1 MSILQVDNLSGL
13 SGTDITIEIG
23 KAITGAA
30 SQFKITGGTAGQVI
44 QTDGSG
50 GLSFTTAGG
59 LPAQASQ
66 SGKFLT
72 TDGSAASWATVDALP
87 SQTGQAGEFLQTDGT
102 TATWEAVDAL
112 PSQTGQ
118 AGEYLKTDGTTAT
131 WEPVTSG
138 TTIPAQS
145 THSGKYLTTDGTN
158 LSWATVDAFPTQ
170 TGNDGKFLTTDGTY
184 PSWAVVDAL
193 PSQTGNSG
201 KYLVTDG
208 TDATWETLALSGAAY
223 DTETTSTG
231 YLDIPVG
238 TTAQRPGTVDGGGL
252 TITAPSVGA
261 LRFNSELESLEVYC
275 GEQPVLGGNEPIW
288 SGFGGSTPATASISP
303 ATSPVAGTSIAL
315 TGANY
320 QNGAIVRI
328 LGNDG
333 TVYVP
338 PTITWVNT
346 GSIQITTPELPIT
359 NEPFDIKVT
368 NPNGL
373 FHVLV
378 DILDAGSV
386 PSWTTAAGN
395 VGNIYDMATGTHA
408 TIVATD
414 PDGGAVTYSV
424 DSTSAAT
431 LASAG
436 MTLNSDGTITGDSL
450 TDVSAQTTYNFDVI
464 ATDTESNTSTRAFSI
479 TLNETPAFHGA
490 TGGII
495 TTYVATHTGGGAGTN
510 NEEMTPGTKMKAHTF
525 LDYETAENFVVPL
538 KGGKAELM
546 LVGGGGGGGNYT
558 TTNAN
563 GGGGAGAMLVV
574 GRLDI
579 NLGYEIGI
587 GTFPVNVGN
596 GGYGSQHQQ
605 TTQMKSGE
613 SSWIDFQPSVSSAGF
628 LCANGGGYGASTH
641 TRQAAAGGC
650 SGGTGYGVTSQ
661 PGSNQQGSVH
671 SGGDNGAPTN
681 SGAPHN
687 VNIPGTATDNTKQ
700 WFGWGY
706 PGGSSS
712 HTWTG
717 AGGGGAGGAGR
728 NAGGSPGD
736 PGDGD
741 GGDGRKNHFRTGLD
755 IYYAGGGGGGGNS
768 SETSG
773 DGYHGGGRG
782 FGTCT
787 HYGHTTYLNEVN
799 ASTQGSGTLHAI
811 MGTGGGGGAATYWSN
826 NEPAWHSND
835 FNTDGNGE
843 SLPHGIVNG
852 SGHGGSGIVIIRY
865 VDESV

>member
-13 SGTDITIEIG
+13 SGPDITIEIG

-50 GLSFTTAGG
+50 GLSFITSGG
-59 LPAQASQ
+59 LPTQTGNT
-66 SGKFLT
+66 GKYLT
-72 TDGSAASWATVDALP
+72 TDGSAASWGTITIPSSLP
-87 SQTGQAGEFLQTDGT
+87 SQSAH
-102 TATWEAVDAL
+102 A
-112 PSQTGQ
+112 
-118 AGEYLKTDGTTAT
+118 
-131 WEPVTSG
+131 
-138 TTIPAQS
+138 
-145 THSGKYLTTDGTN
+145 GKYLTTDGTDV
-158 LSWATVDAFPTQ
+158 SWASVDALPTQ
-170 TGNDGKFLTTDGTY
+170 TGNADKFLKTDGTY
-184 PSWAVVDAL
+184 PSWAVVPAGL
-193 PSQTGNSG
+193 PDQTSNAG
-201 KYLVTDG
+201 KYLITDG
-208 TDATWETLALSGAAY
+208 TDASWAALALTGAAY

-231 YLDIPVG
+231 YLDIPTG
-238 TTAQRPGTVDGGGL
+238 TTVQRPGTVDGGGL

-261 LRFNSELESLEVYC
+261 LRFNSELLSLEVYC
-275 GEQPVLGGNEPIW
+275 GEQPVMGGNEPIW

-303 ATSPVAGTSIAL
+303 ATSPVAGTSIGL

-395 VGNIYDMATGTHA
+395 IGNIYDMATGTHA
-408 TIVATD
+408 TVVATD
-414 PDGGAVTYSV
+414 PDGGAVTYSA
-424 DSTSAAT
+424 DSTSTAT
-431 LASAG
+431 LTSAG
-436 MTLNSDGTITGDSL
+436 MTLNSDGTITGNSL

-464 ATDTESNTSTRAFSI
+464 ATDTESNTSTRAFNL
-479 TLNETPAFHGA
+479 TLNETPSFHGA

-495 TTYVATHTGGGAGTN
+495 TTYVATHTGGGSGTN

-546 LVGGGGGGGNYT
+546 LVGGGGGGGNYS
-558 TTNAN
+558 TTNGN
-563 GGGGAGAMLVV
+563 GGGGAGAMLII

-579 NLGYEIGI
+579 NLGYDIPI
-587 GTFPVNVGN
+587 GTFPINVGN
-596 GGYGSQHQQ
+596 GGYGSQYHG

-628 LCANGGGYGASTH
+628 LCANGGGYGGSTH
-641 TRQAAAGGC
+641 TRQPATGGCAGG
-650 SGGTGYGVTSQ
+650 TAYGATSQ
-661 PGSNQQGSVH
+661 PGSNQQGGVH
-671 SGGDNGAPTN
+671 SGGPNGAPTN

-706 PGGSSS
+706 PGGSSQY
-712 HTWTG
+712 TWTG
-717 AGGGGAGGAGR
+717 GTGR
-728 NAGGSPGD
+728 NAGPSPGD
-736 PGDGD
+736 PGHSD
-741 GGDGRKNHFRTGLD
+741 GGDGRQNHFRTGLD
-755 IYYAGGGGGGGNS
+755 IYYAGGGGGSGNS
-768 SETSG
+768 SEHCG

-782 FGTCT
+782 FGTTT
-787 HYGHTTYLNEVN
+787 HYGHTTFINEVN
-799 ASTQGSGTLHAI
+799 TTTEGSGTLHAI
-811 MGTGGGGGAATYWSN
+811 MGTGGGGGAGSYWSN
-826 NEPAWHSND
+826 NSPNWHDND

-852 SGHGGSGIVIIRY
+852 SGHGASGIVIIRY